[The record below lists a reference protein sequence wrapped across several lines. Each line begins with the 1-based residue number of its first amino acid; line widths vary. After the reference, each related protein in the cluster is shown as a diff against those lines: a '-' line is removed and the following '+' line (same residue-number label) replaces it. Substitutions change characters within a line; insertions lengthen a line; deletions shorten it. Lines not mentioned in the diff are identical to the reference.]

1 MALKRGIVGPRSK
14 MPIPCRGGLQY
25 GNRFF
30 RCWMAKGHG
39 ALTLTEAIAQSCDVY
54 FYQLGLKLGLPSLLE
69 DANGL
74 GFRSRT
80 GIDLPNEITA
90 VFPSGTEYY
99 DRVYGP
105 RSWTSAVTLNLA
117 IGQGENAQT
126 LINMVRFC
134 QMLASDARAR
144 PPHLVHPPARPQA
157 TLGLSP
163 EQPAG
168 PRQAIDSLVQQG
180 T

>member
-1 MALKRGIVGPRSK
+1 
-14 MPIPCRGGLQY
+14 
-25 GNRFF
+25 
-30 RCWMAKGHG
+30 MAKGHG
-39 ALTLTEAIAQSCDVY
+39 DLTLTEAIAQSCDVY
-54 FYQLGLKLGLPSLLE
+54 FYQLGLKLGLTSLLE

-105 RSWTSAVTLNLA
+105 RRWTSAVTLNLA

-126 LINMVRFC
+126 LVNMVRFY
-134 QMLASDARAR
+134 QMLATDGPAR
-144 PPHLVHPPARPQA
+144 PPYLVHPPTRPGASLGPSAQQL
-157 TLGLSP
+157 LGLRP
-163 EQPAG
+163 AMIRVGQP
-168 PRQAIDSLVQQG
+168 G
-180 T
+180 TARGAARVRG